1 MLNFGKNYLW
11 EEEDFLAE
19 GCAMIGT
26 ILTMVEVKYGE
37 EEREEFLNIAME
49 MGRKEIEQIMREF
62 QKNHRYHIDNGRSE
76 IWRRGKGR
84 IFKYSYGNGTQ
95 RNRTNN

>member
-1 MLNFGKNYLW
+1 MIFVDGEVIKINGK
-11 EEEDFLAE
+11 EEDFLAE

-49 MGRKEIEQIMREF
+49 MGRKEIEQIMKEISEEPKEDKL
-62 QKNHRYHIDNGRSE
+62 KNRRDFINGDRRYV
-76 IWRRGKGR
+76 
-84 IFKYSYGNGTQ
+84 Y
-95 RNRTNN
+95 RTRKKRKRD

>member
-1 MLNFGKNYLW
+1 MGGRRMIFVDGEVIKINGK
-11 EEEDFLAE
+11 EEDFLAE

-49 MGRKEIEQIMREF
+49 TGRKEIEQIMKEISEEPKEDKL
-62 QKNHRYHIDNGRSE
+62 KNRRDFINGERS
-76 IWRRGKGR
+76 
-84 IFKYSYGNGTQ
+84 
-95 RNRTNN
+95 